1 MDGTAASRTAL
12 MVAAYRARAT
22 RRPQPVCEDPW
33 AQGLAGALGL
43 ELSVAFDR
51 HFPHMELWIALRTAY
66 LDHHVAHLTAAG
78 VDQVVLLGAGFDTRA
93 ARLARPGV
101 SFYEVDHP
109 ATQAD
114 KRERVAD
121 QGGYP
126 SSAAHYVA
134 CDFESGDDFIELLV
148 AAGFAPDRPAA
159 ILWEGVTPYLT
170 EEAVRATARRI
181 ATALAPTSVLLFDYL
196 GRRMADG
203 TNLRAKDHGARDEVS
218 GLGEPLRFGTNDPLP
233 LLAECGFR
241 QVRTVSFDQIA
252 LSLTGT
258 YDRAREFR
266 FQGVCIASA
275 APSPRATPS
284 PAAW

>member
-1 MDGTAASRTAL
+1 
-12 MVAAYRARAT
+12 MVAAYRARAS
-22 RRPQPVCEDPW
+22 RRPQPVCDDPW
-33 AQGLAGALGL
+33 AQGMAGALGL

-51 HFPHMELWIALRTAY
+51 HVPHMELWIGLRTAY

-101 SFYEVDHP
+101 RFYEVNHP

-114 KRERVAD
+114 KRERVAGLD
-121 QGGYP
+121 GYP
-126 SSAAHYVA
+126 TGAAHHVG

-148 AAGFAPDRPAA
+148 DAGFATERPAV

-181 ATALAPTSVLLFDYL
+181 PAALAPTSVLVFDYL
-196 GRRMADG
+196 GRRMAEG
-203 TNLRAKDHGARDEVS
+203 TGLRDKDHGARDEVS
-218 GLGEPLRFGTNDPLP
+218 GMGEPLRFGTNDPLP
-233 LLAECGFR
+233 LLSECGFR
-241 QVRTVSFDQIA
+241 QVRTVTFDQIA

-275 APSPRATPS
+275 APSPESIPS